1 MAGASVVQRESAES
15 GAPEA
20 SSAAVEAAGLG
31 RVFGDLP
38 VLDRV
43 SFSVATGETLVVLGP
58 NGAGKSTLLR
68 ILATLLR
75 PSSGAVKVLGAELPR
90 RAWKARGRIG
100 YLGHEPM
107 LYRDLTVGE
116 ALGFHAGLQKVA
128 DAELRIGEL
137 LDAVGMHRR
146 RLELVRNLSAGQ
158 RQRLAVC
165 RAVLH
170 SPELLLLDEPG
181 SHLDPQ
187 GRSIVEPLI
196 GRASGV
202 ARVLVTHEVEAGLG
216 EADRALALTAGGQ
229 VAYEGPA
236 AGLSPIDAREIYERG
251 NPG

>member
-1 MAGASVVQRESAES
+1 M
-15 GAPEA
+15 
-20 SSAAVEAAGLG
+20 
-31 RVFGDLP
+31 
-38 VLDRV
+38 
-43 SFSVATGETLVVLGP
+43 
-58 NGAGKSTLLR
+58 R

-75 PSSGAVKVLGAELPR
+75 PSSGAVSVLGAELPR
-90 RAWKARGRIG
+90 QAWKARGRIG

-107 LYRDLTVGE
+107 LYRDLAVGE
-116 ALGFHAGLQKVA
+116 ALDFHARLQKVD

-170 SPELLLLDEPG
+170 RPELLLLDEPD

-187 GRSIVEPLI
+187 GRATVEPLI
-196 GRASGV
+196 GRDSGI
-202 ARVLVTHEVEAGLG
+202 ARVLVTHEVEAGLA
-216 EADRALALTAGGQ
+216 EADRALALTAAGA

-236 AGLSPIDAREIYERG
+236 AGLSALEAREIYERG
-251 NPG
+251 R